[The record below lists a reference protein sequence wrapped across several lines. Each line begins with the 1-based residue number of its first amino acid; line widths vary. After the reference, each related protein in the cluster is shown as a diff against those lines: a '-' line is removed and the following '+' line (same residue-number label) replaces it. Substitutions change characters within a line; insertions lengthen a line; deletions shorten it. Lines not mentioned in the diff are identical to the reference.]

1 MEKNGIT
8 TPYSS
13 PVPHFNFPP
22 LHWDSLASK
31 RARCGLMG
39 KGGRKGEERRREHLW
54 RRVSYKSPAAASPV
68 LLGLMKGGVTATL
81 NSGQAGPWEGGDG

>member
-1 MEKNGIT
+1 MEKKRIT

-13 PVPHFNFPP
+13 PVPHFNLPP
-22 LHWDSLASK
+22 PHQDSLASK
-31 RARCGLMG
+31 RARCGLLG
-39 KGGRKGEERRREHLW
+39 KGGRKGEERKRERFW
-54 RRVSYKSPAAASPV
+54 RRVSHKSSAADSLV